1 MRTFCAAVSRVNGG
15 NGGRLVGLALMRFSG
30 VGLNSIDDKKSGA
43 GAREIAMALGIVC
56 DLETHAGRER
66 EFAAVFELD
75 FEFTLD
81 AEKHV
86 PFRTPVAR
94 QITRRIFHHAH
105 AHAAAL
111 DGPPVR

>member
-1 MRTFCAAVSRVNGG
+1 MAVTGDGWSGWRSRGSPVW
-15 NGGRLVGLALMRFSG
+15 LDL
-30 VGLNSIDDKKSGA
+30 IDDEKSGA
-43 GAREIAMALGIVC
+43 GAREVAMALGIVR
-56 DLETHAGRER
+56 DLETHAGREH
-66 EFAAVFELD
+66 ELAAVFQFD

-105 AHAAAL
+105 PHAAAL
-111 DGPPVR
+111 N